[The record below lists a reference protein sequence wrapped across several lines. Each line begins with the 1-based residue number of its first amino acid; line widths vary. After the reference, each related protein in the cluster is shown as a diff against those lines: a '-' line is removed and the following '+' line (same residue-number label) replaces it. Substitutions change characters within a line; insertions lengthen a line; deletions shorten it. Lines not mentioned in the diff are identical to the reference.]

1 MYPADFTEVRKLPE
15 IVDAGEFILPYVD
28 VPQIP
33 GGSLAPADDQ
43 LYRTVARPLLTD
55 GRLPDPSRADEVLIN
70 RRAASDLDVG
80 DRVTVRAPTDPDAF
94 FSGAESPMR
103 TQRATVVGIGD
114 GPMDQ
119 LFGGNESPGF
129 TPSWGFF
136 VKYPEVQRV
145 TNLVVRLKPGTD
157 VDAFHRRVVEAMG
170 IPNMPV
176 RDLAQDNKR
185 ITNGTDLERTGL
197 LLFAAAAFF
206 AGLVLV
212 GQALTR
218 VVYAI
223 AEARPALHAMGLTRG
238 QLAMGLVAPFAVT
251 AAAAAVV
258 AASTRVA
265 AVALVPDRVVG
276 PARARSGL
284 RRRLAGPRARCVG
297 ARRPHAPDCRRR
309 SRPGDF
315 YSATTRRA

>member
-28 VPQIP
+28 TPQIP

-70 RRAASDLDVG
+70 RRAASELDLDVG

-103 TQRATVVGIGD
+103 TQRTTVVGIGD

-119 LFGGNESPGF
+119 LFGGSESPGF

-157 VDAFHRRVVEAMG
+157 VEAFHRRVVEAMG

-176 RDLAQDNKR
+176 RDLAEDNKR

-212 GQALTR
+212 GQAITR

-258 AASTRVA
+258 AGLLALLLSP
-265 AVALVPDRVVG
+265 LVPDR
-276 PARARSGL
+276 
-284 RRRLAGPRARCVG
+284 
-297 ARRPHAPDCRRR
+297 ARRAGSSPIRASTSTGSSSGSVCWR
-309 SRPGDF
+309 SSCSR
-315 YSATTRRA
+315 S